1 MPTPRWDPKGGL
13 FFHRLS
19 PSGQKQTTDFIARHP
34 AAKNRPPIAS
44 PVTQRS
50 KTDRRFHRWHP
61 AVKNRPPFS
70 SLAPSGQKQ
79 TAVFIAGTQRP
90 KTGRRFHHFWLSGQK
105 QTAVFTTFVPAVK
118 NRPPFSQ
125 LLAQRSKTDRRFHNF
140 WLSDQNGATLDRER
154 CAGSRF
160 FTPSTSLSDTGFASF
175 QLILTLTRR
184 TTDIFTGFRRGRG
197 ARLAHPALPTPLK

>member
-1 MPTPRWDPKGGL
+1 MHANTPLGFKRRS
-13 FFHRLS
+13 FFS
-19 PSGQKQTTDFIARHP
+19 P
-34 AAKNRPPIAS
+34 

-50 KTDRRFHRWHP
+50 KTDRRFHRLP
-61 AVKNRPPFS
+61 
-70 SLAPSGQKQ
+70 PSGQKQ
-79 TAVFIAGTQRP
+79 TAVFTACHPAAKNRP
-90 KTGRRFHHFWLSGQK
+90 PISSLAPSGQK
-105 QTAVFTTFVPAVK
+105 RGAVFTTFGSAVK
-118 NRPPFSQ
+118 NRPPFSR

-154 CAGSRF
+154 CAESRF

-197 ARLAHPALPTPLK
+197 AQLAHPALPAPLK